1 MQGFRKI
8 LIGSIVILLAAA
20 ACVPVFTNGAFQ
32 TLKLTFELSEAIAAG
47 DDKLLQVSAFPSG
60 IKVRKN
66 LVQVSGQLL
75 APDGEDLPGTVKVL
89 AVFENDAT
97 GKVAQRVSMTLRIG
111 DNGLFSANKK
121 IKKNIGSSDIMS
133 VTIEPSGG
141 QLAASTTIT
150 LCVDLVKKKS
160 ELKNLPACVD
170 QGTGGGGGDG
180 VGGATL
186 TSLQNDFFTPT
197 CARSGCHSG
206 TDAPGGLSL
215 VAGQSFGNLVNVPS
229 SQVAGLNRVSPN
241 DPQGSYLVKKLRGD
255 SDIIGQR
262 MPRGGPFLSAE
273 ELDRFIAW
281 INDGA
286 ANN

>member
-1 MQGFRKI
+1 MQRFHKT
-8 LIGSIVILLAAA
+8 LIGSIATLLAIT
-20 ACVPVFTNGAFQ
+20 ACVPVFTDGAFQ

-66 LVQVSGQLL
+66 LVRVSGQLL

-89 AVFENDAT
+89 AVLENDAT
-97 GKVAQRVSMTLRIG
+97 GRVAQRISMTLKIQE
-111 DNGLFSANKK
+111 NGLFSANKK

-133 VTIEPSGG
+133 VTIEPSGS
-141 QLAASTTIT
+141 QLAAGTTIT

-160 ELKNLPACVD
+160 ELKDLPACAD
-170 QGTGGGGGDG
+170 QGTGGGADG

-186 TSLQNDFFTPT
+186 TSLQNDFLTPT

-206 TDAPGGLSL
+206 ADAPGGLSL

-229 SQVAGLNRVSPN
+229 SQVAGLNRVTPN
-241 DPQGSYLVKKLRGD
+241 DPQESYLVKKLRGD

-262 MPRGGPFLSAE
+262 MPRGGPFLSGE
-273 ELDRFIAW
+273 ELDRFITW

-286 ANN
+286 ADN